1 MDLVGVKV
9 FPVRKIFPTESYPNL
24 IEKRIVLTRRGARSR
39 STSSNA
45 PRPSWRA
52 SPLKKKLNLT
62 KDVTHR
68 EPSTG
73 RLP

>member
-1 MDLVGVKV
+1 MDLIGVQV
-9 FPVRKIFPTESYPNL
+9 FPVRKIFPTEPYPNL
-24 IEKRIVLTRRGARSR
+24 IEKRIVLTRSC

-45 PRPSWRA
+45 ARSNRRS

-62 KDVTHR
+62 KDITHG

-73 RLP
+73 RLL